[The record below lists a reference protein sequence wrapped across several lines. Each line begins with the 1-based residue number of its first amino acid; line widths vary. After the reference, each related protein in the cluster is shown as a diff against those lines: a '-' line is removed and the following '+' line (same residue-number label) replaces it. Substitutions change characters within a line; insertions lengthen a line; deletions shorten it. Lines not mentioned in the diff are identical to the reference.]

1 MSNESVATL
10 GEVEIKL
17 DGETVILKPTYGAT
31 TRIEKRFG
39 GWQAAVQAAAAV
51 NTETLAFIVQ
61 QGLGLKDSD
70 YPRLRE
76 AVWRTGAMDLTGP
89 VIRYLRILANGGRP
103 LPEEGD
109 EAGQTE
115 EPEKNGDSVH

>member
-10 GEVEIKL
+10 GEVEIEL
-17 DGETVILKPTYGAT
+17 DGETVTLKPTYGAT

-39 GWQAAVQAAAAV
+39 GWQGAVQAAAAV

-76 AVWRTGAMDLTGP
+76 AVWRSGAMDLTGP
-89 VIRYLRILANGGRP
+89 VIRYLRILANGGKP
-103 LPEEGD
+103 LDEDGD
-109 EAGQTE
+109 STAED
-115 EPEKNGDSVH
+115 PEKNGDSVH